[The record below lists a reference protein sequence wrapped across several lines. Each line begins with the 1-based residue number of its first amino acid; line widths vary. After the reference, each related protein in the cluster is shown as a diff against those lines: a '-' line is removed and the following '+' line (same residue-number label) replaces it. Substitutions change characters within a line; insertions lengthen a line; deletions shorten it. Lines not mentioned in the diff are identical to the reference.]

1 MKHYN
6 EEGCER
12 LANAIIVRAAK
23 DYRTAARKIRRYP
36 GNKAHMNTLMEVEE
50 FFLSR
55 WFAVLTEADGE
66 MILSKLK
73 EEEN

>member
-6 EEGCER
+6 EDGCER

-23 DYRTAARKIRRYP
+23 DYRAASRGIRRHP
-36 GNKAHMNTLMEVEE
+36 ESRFHMNTLMEVEE

-55 WFAVLTEADGE
+55 WFAVLSEADGE
-66 MILSKLK
+66 MILSNLK
-73 EEEN
+73 EEEK